1 MIYLVGQAEKASW
14 NSIGIFKLSNISGK
28 RRNLLPT
35 PSADDASDAD
45 GESSSDEEDDNNG
58 SMSDLPVLQARFAFQ
73 HYLRKFCVLMYNC
86 KIRLTSYL

>member
-45 GESSSDEEDDNNG
+45 SESSSDEEDDNNR
-58 SMSDLPVLQARFAFQ
+58 SMSDLPGSASKICFSTLSQKILRFN
-73 HYLRKFCVLMYNC
+73 V
-86 KIRLTSYL
+86 